1 MVQWSPTA
9 LKGTLVPGPGLSS
22 AVPSF
27 SKTMVLNVVSSPCT
41 WLWLGLPWETQGKVG
56 GIWVM
61 ECVILYFM
69 YIESFSVSCFLCST
83 VSYKFAESIICA
95 PESIM
100 DSRVPMDSWQTPR
113 IGHMPL
119 PTKEYWTEVNQVFLQ
134 NSGINKHTLWIFRT
148 PCQLDLFTFWPLRA
162 LSPNKILCHPMLHL
176 RQWKDWLQ
184 TQSTATWWVAPWSM
198 RTHWWS
204 FFEIRVHLPLQWS
217 PGMLE
222 FISGLWYVWGRR
234 WE

>member
-1 MVQWSPTA
+1 MTWQGRHNDAGLMQGSCAQSGMDFEWVTTIEKQTYIIGTTPWLSQSEYRRINLGFKHYGDVVLDNWYYKNLFSRFSESGTGDFPTGHFFFGALGMVQWSPTA
-9 LKGTLVPGPGLSS
+9 LKATLVPGPGLSS

-61 ECVILYFM
+61 ECVIWYFM

-100 DSRVPMDSWQTPR
+100 DSRVPMDSW
-113 IGHMPL
+113 
-119 PTKEYWTEVNQVFLQ
+119 
-134 NSGINKHTLWIFRT
+134 
-148 PCQLDLFTFWPLRA
+148 
-162 LSPNKILCHPMLHL
+162 
-176 RQWKDWLQ
+176 
-184 TQSTATWWVAPWSM
+184 
-198 RTHWWS
+198 
-204 FFEIRVHLPLQWS
+204 
-217 PGMLE
+217 
-222 FISGLWYVWGRR
+222 
-234 WE
+234 